1 VNVEVP
7 INQDRCAVS
16 VGAEDQDFGAPW
28 SARTGGDVEATGR
41 PSLESLDH
49 RTDGQPILNSTTLSA
64 AAARSASADDEIPH
78 GQAEMLPVP
87 SNDIQN
93 DTERRREL
101 APAPSPEGK
110 EVYATT
116 DTGSATIQRV
126 ASNSSDDSNTIRGDD
141 PLSLGLHKRP
151 NVSSKQLKEEHPNAN
166 KKKLKKYY
174 TTQNELIDRFLG
186 SGDEER
192 QQALD
197 MVKNGPKIK
206 IAVYGSTCVNFFL
219 FVIQLYAA
227 ISTGSLSLF
236 ATAADAFMDLVSST
250 VMLVTS
256 RLASRPSV
264 YKYPV
269 GRTRIETMGII
280 LFCALMTTVAIQL
293 IVESGRSLGEGP
305 RESRPLQIIPLVFVG
320 IALFSKS
327 CLFVYCFLLRRY
339 PAAHVFM
346 IDHRNDLAV
355 NAFGLVMSIIGNRL
369 AWFLDPIGAICIGLL
384 ILFSWV
390 ATAFDHVWL
399 LVGKSAPREFVS
411 KLVYMSVTHDRRILK
426 LDTVSTASQDIEL
439 MNGTDQIT
447 VPSLPRRS
455 AVLCRS
461 RYHHGP

>member
-1 VNVEVP
+1 ME
-7 INQDRCAVS
+7 
-16 VGAEDQDFGAPW
+16 
-28 SARTGGDVEATGR
+28 
-41 PSLESLDH
+41 
-49 RTDGQPILNSTTLSA
+49 
-64 AAARSASADDEIPH
+64 
-78 GQAEMLPVP
+78 
-87 SNDIQN
+87 
-93 DTERRREL
+93 
-101 APAPSPEGK
+101 K
-110 EVYATT
+110 EVYASTYTESTT
-116 DTGSATIQRV
+116 IRRV
-126 ASNSSDDSNTIRGDD
+126 ASDSTDSSNTIRGDD
-141 PLSLGLHKRP
+141 PLSLGVHKRP

-174 TTQNELIDRFLG
+174 TRQNELIDRFLG

-197 MVKNGPKIK
+197 MIKNGPKIK

-250 VMLVTS
+250 VMLITS

-293 IVESGRSLGEGP
+293 IVESGRALGEGA
-305 RESRPLQIIPLVFVG
+305 RESQPLQIIPLVFVG

-327 CLFVYCFLLRRY
+327 CLFVYCFFLRRY

-355 NAFGLVMSIIGNRL
+355 NSFGLIMSIIGNRL
-369 AWFLDPIGAICIGLL
+369 VWYLDPI
-384 ILFSWV
+384 
-390 ATAFDHVWL
+390 
-399 LVGKSAPREFVS
+399 
-411 KLVYMSVTHDRRILK
+411 
-426 LDTVSTASQDIEL
+426 
-439 MNGTDQIT
+439 
-447 VPSLPRRS
+447 
-455 AVLCRS
+455 
-461 RYHHGP
+461 